1 MNPIGQDR
9 EIVTLSIRNTSAA
22 FGIDGLMFRSVIS
35 ANTDADIAARV
46 PDVGLA
52 AVARAYA
59 KIIDKVN
66 KLDRKDLQP
75 ILAPSTK

>member
-1 MNPIGQDR
+1 VIDSP
-9 EIVTLSIRNTSAA
+9 EIKH
-22 FGIDGLMFRSVIS
+22 
-35 ANTDADIAARV
+35 TDADIGERV

-59 KIIDKVN
+59 KIIDHVN

-75 ILAPSTK
+75 NIDCFYQCRARAVQSAKKSVLL